1 MRTIAV
7 ALLTLAAAG
16 CALAPQHHV
25 YLEQAESAY
34 KQAAADP
41 RVARLAPGELRS
53 ASEVLARAVQ
63 ARATLQDAAE
73 VDHLA
78 YLAKQRTA
86 IAIEAA
92 RQRSGRL

>member
-7 ALLTLAAAG
+7 ALLTLAAG

-53 ASEVLARAVQ
+53 ASEVLGRAVQ
-63 ARATLQDAAE
+63 ARATLQDAGE